1 MKLYYSPGAC
11 SLATHIALLEAGLD
25 FELERVDLKTKVTE
39 TGADFTA
46 INTKGYVP
54 ALVIDSGD
62 IVTENVAVLDW
73 IATQSPHLGLVGSLG
88 RTELLQALAYISTE
102 IHKSF
107 KPFFTGAG
115 EEDKAKAGMY
125 INKRMRWLVDRKVGK
140 YLFGNQPSVAD
151 FYLFVM
157 LRWATKFN
165 IAIPEGLVALQMRM
179 SERPKVQS
187 AIEFEEMPAKRT
199 GTAP

>member
-11 SLATHIALLEAGLD
+11 SLASHIALLEAGLE
-25 FELERVDLKTKVTE
+25 FELERVDLKTKLTE

-62 IVTENVAVLDW
+62 IVTENIAVLDW
-73 IATQSPHLGLVGSLG
+73 IATQSPELGLDGALG
-88 RTELLQALAYISTE
+88 RTQLLEALAYISTE

-107 KPFFTGAG
+107 KPFFTGAS
-115 EEDKAKAGMY
+115 EEDKAKAEKY
-125 INKRMRWLVDRKVGK
+125 INKRLRWLADRKMGK
-140 YLFGNQPSVAD
+140 YLFGNEPTVAD
-151 FYLFVM
+151 CYLFVM
-157 LRWATKFN
+157 LRWAAKFN

-179 SERPKVQS
+179 MERPKVQS
-187 AIEFEEMPAKRT
+187 AIEFEEAPARRT
-199 GTAP
+199 RSA